1 MVESPAALFL
11 NEEDKDKICI
21 SENHEIKKSVP
32 VPLV

>member
-21 SENHEIKKSVP
+21 SESHEIKKSVLD
-32 VPLV
+32 PLV